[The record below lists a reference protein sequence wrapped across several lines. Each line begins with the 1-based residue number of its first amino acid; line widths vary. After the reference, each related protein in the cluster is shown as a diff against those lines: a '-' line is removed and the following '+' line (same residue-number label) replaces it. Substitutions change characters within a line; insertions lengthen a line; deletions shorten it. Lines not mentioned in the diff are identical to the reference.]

1 STEVNPIHTY
11 DQPGKF
17 DVKLT
22 AYQSNVCFTSVLS
35 GSFTL
40 SAPGTIFIPNTFT
53 PNGDGINDRFFVNMT
68 NTKAYRI
75 SIYNRYGVHLYVSD
89 NINQHW
95 DGTYKNEHVPVG
107 TYYYI
112 IDAIDQDNNTVRK
125 SGSVTV

>member
-1 STEVNPIHTY
+1 KTEAAFSTEPGIPSQLAFPITVSFFNESQNADSYLWDFGDGTSSTEVNPIHTY

-75 SIYNRYGVHLYVSD
+75 SIYNRYGV
-89 NINQHW
+89 
-95 DGTYKNEHVPVG
+95 
-107 TYYYI
+107 
-112 IDAIDQDNNTVRK
+112 
-125 SGSVTV
+125 